1 MSLLTEVYSAPVA
14 KINAL
19 AQSQHHIAKEVTVS
33 KMLKML
39 PEDEKIMQGDARER
53 EEFAL
58 LGGKLGPGSRGA
70 VLAMLRIEYSI

>member
-1 MSLLTEVYSAPVA
+1 
-14 KINAL
+14 
-19 AQSQHHIAKEVTVS
+19 
-33 KMLKML
+33 MLKML

-58 LGGKLGPGSRGA
+58 LGGKLVPGSRGA